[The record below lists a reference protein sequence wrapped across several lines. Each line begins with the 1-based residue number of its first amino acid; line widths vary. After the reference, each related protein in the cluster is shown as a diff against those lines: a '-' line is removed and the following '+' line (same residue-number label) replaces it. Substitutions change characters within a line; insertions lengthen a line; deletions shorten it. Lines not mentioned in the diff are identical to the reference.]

1 MMENLVITRF
11 KKSLATYEDNAPI
24 QKQMAKNLISMI
36 DSNKP
41 YESILEIGC
50 GSGFLTKE
58 CTNQLK
64 YVKYTAND
72 IIKECEKYILKYDS
86 NIKFLYG
93 DFQNLN
99 LQEEYDLIVSNAV
112 FQWFK
117 SPDKILNKL
126 SRHLSSK
133 GVIAITSFGEKNFYE
148 LKEIFNIGIEYPKF
162 KNIIKE
168 ETIEVEFKTLKEL
181 LTHIKLTGVNAIKN
195 YTLTK
200 GKLKELENK
209 YIERYG
215 KIKLTYNPI
224 YIVIENN

>member
-1 MMENLVITRF
+1 MTENLVLARF

-72 IIKECEKYILKYDS
+72 IIKECEKYILKYDNS
-86 NIKFLYG
+86 IKFLCG
-93 DFQNLN
+93 DFQTLK
-99 LQEEYDLIVSNAV
+99 LEEKYDLIISNAV

-117 SPDKILNKL
+117 SPTEILKKI
-126 SRHLSSK
+126 SDHLSTD
-133 GVIAITSFGEKNFYE
+133 GIIALTSFGQKNFYE

>member
-148 LKEIFNIGIEYPKF
+148 LKEIFNIEIEYPKF
-162 KNIIKE
+162 KNIIKD